1 MRFFTSVPLS
11 SNDRIEVGRFI
22 KTVMP
27 TAKEK
32 TETHSCVMEGR
43 VDGRSCYIGVFFN
56 AYI

>member
-1 MRFFTSVPLS
+1 MPLS

-32 TETHSCVMEGR
+32 TETHSCVMEGLMEGR

-56 AYI
+56 TYI